1 MRAST
6 AFLQT
11 LRGQSRLLPRAAVP
25 SPILRPLSQ
34 SIQSPLSSS
43 TTSAFRRGTPYLSG
57 ALRYNS
63 NSSSSPSS
71 RPLTDRTT
79 TEAEE
84 AARAEQNR
92 LRREQEPGYQITF
105 TCKPCGHRSSHRMSK
120 HGYHK
125 GTVLIRCPS
134 CHNRHVISDHLGI
147 FMDKKSTL
155 EDILSEQGV
164 KLTKG
169 YLEGDMEIWEDG
181 SVRQTQAPAEAAQQS
196 AGQQSPSSSSS

>member
-6 AFLQT
+6 ALLQT
-11 LRGQSRLLPRAAVP
+11 LRGQSRLLPRAAAP
-25 SPILRPLSQ
+25 SPISRPLSQ
-34 SIQSPLSSS
+34 SIRSPLSS
-43 TTSAFRRGTPYLSG
+43 FRWGTPYLSG

-63 NSSSSPSS
+63 DSSSSSSSPSS

-84 AARAEQNR
+84 AALAEQNR

-181 SVRQTQAPAEAAQQS
+181 SVRQTQAPAEAAQPS
-196 AGQQSPSSSSS
+196 AGQQTPSSS